1 MSKDERRERE
11 DSTTKRE
18 REEREEMLDEWRE
31 MSEAAGQRA
40 GTAQVNRV
48 IKHQPDVYLD
58 TVPYDEIRT
67 EPQNY
72 LRGRWGGGRFK
83 VQLKDA
89 DKKYL
94 KKATMYFSI
103 EGDPVLQGVAEVDPV
118 ETEVARRVELALA
131 QSNGDRDHQA
141 VYVEMIKQS
150 GEQVRAAIEAGAKS
164 NDNRTD
170 PMEMALGFMTA
181 MQAAN
186 APLLAAVLDA
196 KSQGP
201 AESIQML
208 TAVMELAQNMGGDGG
223 GIGSLAKTMAE
234 PLAKLVDAH
243 LAAQPKLAGGATPE
257 AKAAVRPPWFPHLAP
272 LLPALLGW
280 AQGNK
285 DPILRADL
293 VMDELRDDQIAPVF
307 QALTAEGFR
316 PEFFQQVPEAAPHS
330 DWFAAFFD
338 AMVAGIDWKP
348 EGEMPEGAPEVGT
361 GEPPAGEDPPA
372 EGPPA
377 DETEETTAGTVP
389 THAEG

>member
-1 MSKDERRERE
+1 MSKDDRRGDDSVSEHERE
-11 DSTTKRE
+11 QM
-18 REEREEMLDEWRE
+18 EEMLDEWRE
-31 MSEAAGQRA
+31 MTDAAGQRA
-40 GTAQVNRV
+40 GSAQVDRL
-48 IKHQPDVYLD
+48 IPHKPHIYLD
-58 TVPYDEIRT
+58 TVPYDDIRS

-83 VQLKDA
+83 VTLKDA

-103 EGDPVLQGVAEVDPV
+103 EGDPVLQGVDTGESVEDEVR
-118 ETEVARRVELALA
+118 RRVELALA
-131 QSNGDRDHQA
+131 QQKSSDDHQA
-141 VYVEMIKQS
+141 VYVEMIRQS
-150 GEQVRAAIEAGAKS
+150 GEHVRAAIEAGAKQE
-164 NDNRTD
+164 RGD

-181 MQAAN
+181 MTAAN
-186 APLLAAVLDA
+186 APLLAAVLES

-208 TAVMELAQNMGGDGG
+208 TAVMELAQNMGNDGG

-243 LAAQPKLAGGATPE
+243 LAGPAAALAGGAPPE
-257 AKAAVRPPWFPHLAP
+257 PPVARPPWFPHLSP

-280 AQGNK
+280 AQGSK

-316 PEFFQQVPEAAPHS
+316 PEFFQHVPEAAQHP

-338 AMVAGIDWKP
+338 SMIAGIDWKP
-348 EGEMPEGAPEVGT
+348 EGPMPEAPAEAPEVGE
-361 GEPPAGEDPPA
+361 GEPPADDA
-372 EGPPA
+372 E
-377 DETEETTAGTVP
+377 TSAGAVP